1 MRTVIRIAMGPTLAL
16 ATLLAV
22 PAPAR
27 AQDVTYNFMAGND
40 FSKYKTYRWV
50 EVEGVEKP
58 DALVDGQIRQ
68 AIDTVLAKRGL
79 TPTTGEQ
86 ADLLVAYQVAVSQER
101 QWNAYSTGGY
111 GYGGYGWRY
120 GGMGGGM
127 TTATSTTLN
136 VGTLAFD
143 VYDTAQ
149 KKLVWKGTATKTL
162 NPSKDP
168 KKNQERLQ
176 KAMDKLLK
184 NFPPKAK

>member
-1 MRTVIRIAMGPTLAL
+1 MRNISRRFIVALAALAL
-16 ATLLAV
+16 AGGIAQ
-22 PAPAR
+22 
-27 AQDVTYNFMAGND
+27 AQDVKYNYASGTD
-40 FSKYKTYRWV
+40 FAKFKTYRWIDLPTA
-50 EVEGVEKP
+50 EKP
-58 DALVDGQIRQ
+58 DAIVDQQIRD
-68 AIDTVLAKRGL
+68 AIDANLAKKGL
-79 TPTTGEQ
+79 TKATGED
-86 ADLLVAYQVAVSQER
+86 ADLLVAYQVAVTQER

-120 GGMGGGM
+120 GGMGGGT
-127 TTATSTTLN
+127 TTATSSTLN

-143 VYDTAQ
+143 IYDTAA

-184 NFPPKAK
+184 NFPPKEKD

>member
-1 MRTVIRIAMGPTLAL
+1 MD
-16 ATLLAV
+16 
-22 PAPAR
+22 
-27 AQDVTYNFMAGND
+27 Q
-40 FSKYKTYRWV
+40 
-50 EVEGVEKP
+50 
-58 DALVDGQIRQ
+58 QIRD
-68 AIDTVLAKRGL
+68 AIDANLAKKGL
-79 TPTTGEQ
+79 TKATGED
-86 ADLLVAYQVAVSQER
+86 ADLLVAYQIAVTQER

-120 GGMGGGM
+120 GGMGGGT
-127 TTATSTTLN
+127 TTATSSTLN

-143 VYDTAQ
+143 IYDTAA

-184 NFPPKAK
+184 NFPPKEKK

>member
-1 MRTVIRIAMGPTLAL
+1 MGNISRRFVVTLAAL
-16 ATLLAV
+16 ALV
-22 PAPAR
+22 GGIAR
-27 AQDVTYNFMAGND
+27 AQDVKYNFATGTD
-40 FSKYKTYRWV
+40 FGKFKTYRWIDLPAA
-50 EVEGVEKP
+50 EKP
-58 DALVDGQIRQ
+58 DALVDQQIRD
-68 AIDTVLAKRGL
+68 AIDANLAKKGL
-79 TPTTGEQ
+79 TKATGEN
-86 ADLLVAYQVAVSQER
+86 ADVLVAYQVAVTQER

-127 TTATSTTLN
+127 TTATSSTLN

-143 VYDTAQ
+143 MYDTSA

-184 NFPPKAK
+184 NFPPKEKA

>member
-1 MRTVIRIAMGPTLAL
+1 MQNIFSRVILAFGAL
-16 ATLLAV
+16 AMV
-22 PAPAR
+22 GSVAR
-27 AQDVTYNFMAGND
+27 AQDVTYNYASGTD
-40 FSKYKTYRWV
+40 FAKFKTYRWI
-50 EVEGVEKP
+50 ELPAAEKP
-58 DALVDGQIRQ
+58 NALLDQQIRE
-68 AIDTVLAKRGL
+68 AIDANLAKKGL
-79 TPTTGEQ
+79 TKATGETS
-86 ADLLVAYQVAVSQER
+86 DLLVAYQLAVSKEQ
-101 QWNAYSTGGY
+101 QWNAYTTGGY

-120 GGMGGGM
+120 GGMGGGT

-143 VYDTAQ
+143 TYDTAA

-184 NFPPKAK
+184 NFPPKDKT

>member
-1 MRTVIRIAMGPTLAL
+1 MRNIIRHFMVALGTLAL
-16 ATLLAV
+16 AGSIAQ
-22 PAPAR
+22 
-27 AQDVTYNFMAGND
+27 AQDVKYNYATGTD
-40 FSKYKTYRWV
+40 FGKFKTYRWIDLPNA
-50 EVEGVEKP
+50 EKP
-58 DALVDGQIRQ
+58 NALLDEQIRG
-68 AIDTVLAKRGL
+68 AIDSSLAKKGL
-79 TPTTGEQ
+79 SKATGDN
-86 ADLLVAYQVAVSQER
+86 ADVLVAYQVAVNQEQ
-101 QWNAYSTGGY
+101 QWNAYTTGGY

-143 VYDTAQ
+143 VYDTAA

-176 KAMDKLLK
+176 KATDKLLK
-184 NFPPKAK
+184 NFPPKEKT